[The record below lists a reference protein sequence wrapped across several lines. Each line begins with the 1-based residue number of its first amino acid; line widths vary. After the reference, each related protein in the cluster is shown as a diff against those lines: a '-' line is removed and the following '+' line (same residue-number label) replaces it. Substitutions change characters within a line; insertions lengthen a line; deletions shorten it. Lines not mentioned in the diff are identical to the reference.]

1 MNFIGR
7 SFHAPRRFDNVRHVA
22 AQRQGANTDLRLISY
37 RLALASQTMAPGHR
51 QQERSMGKQ
60 RSGGKESMNL
70 IERLSGKSPDVLTAA
85 AADDLLAISG
95 LAQTEVERVVAEA
108 YRRRGYQVVALASS
122 GAQPDAGLL
131 LTKATQRLLLQCKYW
146 NTRKI
151 AEMPVRELYGMMAAH
166 NANAGMLITSGSFTL
181 EASRFA
187 GYGSIQLIDGPRLL
201 ALLRDNEAAQQSE
214 GQTARASSAAR

>member
-1 MNFIGR
+1 
-7 SFHAPRRFDNVRHVA
+7 
-22 AQRQGANTDLRLISY
+22 
-37 RLALASQTMAPGHR
+37 
-51 QQERSMGKQ
+51 MGKQ
-60 RSGGKESMNL
+60 RNSGGESMNL
-70 IERLSGKSPDVLTAA
+70 IDRLSGKAPAVLTAA

-95 LAQTEVERVVAEA
+95 LAQKEVELVVAEA
-108 YRRRGYQVVALASS
+108 YRRRGYQVAELASS
-122 GAQPDAGLL
+122 GAEADAGML

-166 NANAGMLITSGSFTL
+166 NAIAGILITSGSFTL

-201 ALLRDNEAAQQSE
+201 ALLRDNEAAQQSDE
-214 GQTARASSAAR
+214 RAARASSTAR